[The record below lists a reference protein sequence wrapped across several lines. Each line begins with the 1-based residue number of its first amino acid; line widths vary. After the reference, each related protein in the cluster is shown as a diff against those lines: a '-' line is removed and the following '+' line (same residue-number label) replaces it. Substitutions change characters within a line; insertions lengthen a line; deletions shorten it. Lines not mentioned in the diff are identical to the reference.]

1 MTEQNPT
8 APITQDVLTIPRKL
22 PEGGRMNIVGLTRDQ
37 LREALIAAGTPEKQ
51 AKMRL
56 GQVWQW
62 IYHWGVRDFADMT
75 NLAKDYRALL
85 AEKFEIALP
94 EVVTRQVSADGTRK
108 YLLRIAGGHEVE
120 MVYIPEENRGTLCVS
135 SQVGCT
141 LTCSFCHT
149 GTQKLVRNLTA
160 GEIVGQLML
169 ARDDLGEWPEQ
180 GAPKDE
186 TRLISNV
193 VLMGMGEPLYNFE
206 NVRDA
211 MKVVMDNEGLTLS
224 RRRITLSTSG
234 VVPEIARAAEE
245 IGCLLA
251 VSFHATTDEV
261 RDRLV
266 PINKRWNIETLL
278 NTLRDYP
285 RLSNS
290 ERITFEYVMLKG
302 VNDSDADA
310 RRLVK
315 LIRGIPAKIN
325 LIPFNEWP
333 GAPYER
339 SDWERIEAFADIIY
353 KAGYASPIRTPR
365 GEDIMAACGQ
375 LKSAT
380 ERSPQEPGRDRC
392 RGRTGLSPRLV
403 RHLVC
408 ISTPSTTKSCVFDVT
423 MPLPRAYK
431 MRTRTRTG
439 LHDRRRAA
447 TGRIRR
453 RFHQGSQRV
462 GGCSET
468 AGNVYRRYRRRLRPA
483 PHGL

>member
-1 MTEQNPT
+1 MTVT

-22 PEGGRMNIVGLTRDQ
+22 PEGPLNIVGLTRSQ
-37 LREALIAAGTPEKQ
+37 LRDALIAAGTPERQ
-51 AKMRL
+51 AKMRVN
-56 GQVWQW
+56 QIWQW
-62 IYHWGVRDFADMT
+62 VYFWGVRDFASMT
-75 NLAKDYRALL
+75 NLAKDYRATL
-85 AEKFEIALP
+85 ARDFVIAVP
-94 EVVTRQVSADGTRK
+94 EVVSREVSADGTRK
-108 YLLRIAGGHEVE
+108 YLVRIAGGHEVE
-120 MVYIPEENRGTLCVS
+120 TVYIPETDRGTLCIS

-160 GEIVGQLML
+160 GEIVGQIML
-169 ARDDLGEWPEQ
+169 ARDDLSDWPTPGEGMGERP
-180 GAPKDE
+180 
-186 TRLISNV
+186 RLLSNI

-206 NVRDA
+206 AVRDA
-211 MKVVMDNEGLTLS
+211 MKIAMDGEGISLS

-234 VVPEIARAAEE
+234 VVPEIARTATE

-266 PINKRWNIETLL
+266 PINRKWNIAALL
-278 NTLRDYP
+278 DALREYP
-285 RLSNS
+285 KLSNS

-315 LIRGIPAKIN
+315 LIQGIPAKIN

-339 SDWERIEAFADIIY
+339 SDWSRIEAFADIVY

-380 ERSPQEPGRDRC
+380 ERARKSRAEVAADA
-392 RGRTGLSPRLV
+392 GL
-403 RHLVC
+403 
-408 ISTPSTTKSCVFDVT
+408 
-423 MPLPRAYK
+423 
-431 MRTRTRTG
+431 
-439 LHDRRRAA
+439 
-447 TGRIRR
+447 
-453 RFHQGSQRV
+453 
-462 GGCSET
+462 
-468 AGNVYRRYRRRLRPA
+468 
-483 PHGL
+483 

>member
-1 MTEQNPT
+1 MTDAT
-8 APITQDVLTIPRKL
+8 APITPDVHTIPRRL
-22 PEGGRMNIVGLTRDQ
+22 PAAGKTNLVGLTRDQ
-37 LREALIAAGTPEKQ
+37 LRETLLAAGTPERQ
-51 AKMRL
+51 VKMRV
-56 GQVWQW
+56 GQVWAW
-62 IYHWGVRDFADMT
+62 IYERGVRDFARMT

-85 AEKFEIALP
+85 AEHFTIELP
-94 EVVTRQVSADGTRK
+94 EVVTRQVSTDGTRK
-108 YLLRIAGGHEVE
+108 YLVRITGGHEVE
-120 MVYIPEENRGTLCVS
+120 VVYIPEPGRGTLCIS

-160 GEIVGQLML
+160 GEIVGQVML
-169 ARDDLGEWPEQ
+169 ARDDLGEWPVP
-180 GAPKDE
+180 GAQKDE
-186 TRLISNV
+186 TRLLSNI
-193 VLMGMGEPLYNFE
+193 VLMGMGEPLYNFDA
-206 NVRDA
+206 VRDA
-211 MKVVMDNEGLTLS
+211 MRIVMDGDGLSLS

-234 VVPEIARAAEE
+234 VVPEIARAATE

-266 PINKRWNIETLL
+266 PINKKWNIKTLL
-278 NTLRDYP
+278 DTLREYP

-310 RRLVK
+310 KRLVK
-315 LIRGIPAKIN
+315 LIAGIPAKIN

-339 SDWERIEAFADIIY
+339 SDRDRIEAFADIIY

-380 ERSPQEPGRDRC
+380 ERARKSRAEIAAEA
-392 RGRTGLSPRLV
+392 GL
-403 RHLVC
+403 
-408 ISTPSTTKSCVFDVT
+408 
-423 MPLPRAYK
+423 
-431 MRTRTRTG
+431 G
-439 LHDRRRAA
+439 
-447 TGRIRR
+447 
-453 RFHQGSQRV
+453 Q
-462 GGCSET
+462 
-468 AGNVYRRYRRRLRPA
+468 
-483 PHGL
+483 

>member
-1 MTEQNPT
+1 MTDQTPS
-8 APITQDVLTIPRKL
+8 APITQDVMTLPRKL
-22 PEGGRMNIVGLTRDQ
+22 PQGGLTNIVGLTRAKLLD
-37 LREALIAAGTPEKQ
+37 ALVAAGTPERQ
-51 AKMRL
+51 AKMRV

-62 IYHWGVRDFADMT
+62 VYHWGVRDFAQMT

-85 AEKFEIALP
+85 AANFEISLP
-94 EVVTRQVSADGTRK
+94 EMVTRQVSSDGTRK
-108 YLLRIAGGHEVE
+108 YLVRIAGGHEVE
-120 MVYIPEENRGTLCVS
+120 VVYIPEEGRGTLCVS

-149 GTQKLVRNLTA
+149 GTQKLVRNLTP

-169 ARDDLGEWPEQ
+169 ARDDLGEWPVQ

-186 TRLISNV
+186 TRLISNI

-211 MKVVMDNEGLTLS
+211 MKVVMDNEGLSLS

-234 VVPEIARAAEE
+234 VVPEIARTAQE

-278 NTLRDYP
+278 AALRDYP
-285 RLSNS
+285 RLTNS
-290 ERITFEYVMLKG
+290 ERITFEYVMLAG
-302 VNDSDADA
+302 VNDSDEDA
-310 RRLVK
+310 HRLVK
-315 LIRGIPAKIN
+315 LIEGIPAKIN

-333 GAPYER
+333 GAPYKR
-339 SDWERIEAFADIIY
+339 SSNNRIHAFANIIHN
-353 KAGYASPIRTPR
+353 AGYASPIRTPR

-380 ERSPQEPGRDRC
+380 ERGR
-392 RGRTGLSPRLV
+392 
-403 RHLVC
+403 
-408 ISTPSTTKSCVFDVT
+408 KS
-423 MPLPRAYK
+423 RAQI
-431 MRTRTRTG
+431 
-439 LHDRRRAA
+439 AA
-447 TGRIRR
+447 
-453 RFHQGSQRV
+453 
-462 GGCSET
+462 ET
-468 AGNVYRRYRRRLRPA
+468 A
-483 PHGL
+483 